1 MPSKST
7 DKKKKTSEKGTV
19 GVHYAGLLK
28 SRACQLFWTTASD
41 PQDEHD
47 KSVKS
52 YGQFTRSRFVVC
64 ENPEKVM
71 GKVAKEFNDL
81 NDYDDLYT
89 CNNSTMIDKIKEVA
103 GVNKAKTLGDP
114 KPRPKAAAD
123 GNGSDDEDNSDDE
136 KPAKVSK
143 KAGKSDKKTDKK
155 AGKKDDKKSGK
166 KGGKN
171 SKKDQESDAE
181 ESDAE
186 ESDAEGSDAEDSGAE
201 DSGAEESDAEGSDA
215 EESEDEAP
223 AKKPSKSSKGSKGS
237 KKDDSKKT
245 KRK

>member
-47 KSVKS
+47 ESVKS

-81 NDYDDLYT
+81 NDSDDLYT

-103 GVNKAKTLGDP
+103 GVNKAKTMGDP
-114 KPRPKAAAD
+114 KPRPKSAAD
-123 GNGSDDEDNSDDE
+123 GDGSDDEDNSDDE

-143 KAGKSDKKTDKK
+143 KAGKSDKKGDKK

-166 KGGKN
+166 TGGKN

-186 ESDAEGSDAEDSGAE
+186 ESGAEDSGAE
-201 DSGAEESDAEGSDA
+201 DSDAEDSDAEDSDA

-223 AKKPSKSSKGSKGS
+223 AKKPSKLSKGSE
-237 KKDDSKKT
+237 KDNSKKT